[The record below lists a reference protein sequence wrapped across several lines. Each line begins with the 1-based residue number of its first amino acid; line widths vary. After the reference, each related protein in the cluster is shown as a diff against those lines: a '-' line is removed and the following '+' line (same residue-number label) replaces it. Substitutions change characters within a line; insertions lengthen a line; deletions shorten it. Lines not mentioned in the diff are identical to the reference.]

1 MKAEHSFLQAHKR
14 NEWWL
19 ALVIIAISLSFG
31 PANRFSSLAKPS
43 QQNGIFTEAQARRG
57 AALYDG
63 KCASCHGARLEGGS
77 AAALAGAKF
86 MARWG
91 DGKHDADDL
100 YYITRTTMPFGAGG
114 TLSNQQYIDV
124 VAFMLQANGYRAGAA
139 ELKPDSAALK
149 KLRIA
154 PQGSMKDRMAEAP
167 VAPVLVDTTTAKT
180 GQPFSKSPTQ
190 EELNAAGSNS
200 TDWLMSNHDYS
211 GQRFTELKQITPQ
224 NVGSLRAA
232 CIYQAGDTKAFHN
245 NPVVYRGVM
254 YITTSLSTIALDA
267 ANCRVRWRHNWKP
280 KSIEIHPPNRGV
292 AIKDGRVVRATT
304 DGYLFAL
311 DIETGK
317 LLWEQRVVRSEKNE
331 GSFNMAPVIFEDLIL
346 LGLGISEQGVKGW
359 IGAFK
364 LETGE
369 PVWRFNTV
377 PDAGEPGAETWGT
390 GDARLKGGGAVWAPL
405 SLDPAAGLVYVPVGN
420 PAPDFH
426 KDLRPGANLYTNTML
441 VLDARTGKLKWF
453 HQSVPQDTHDWD
465 LTQASPLFTATINGK
480 QRKLVALAGK
490 DGLLHVLDR
499 ETKEHLYETPVTTRL
514 NTDIHTTEE
523 GIRACPGVLG
533 GVLWNGPAYN
543 PRANLLYVPAVDW
556 CGTFKKAKE
565 LRFVEGQ
572 LYMGGFYIED
582 PIEKSRGWLTAI
594 EAATGKVA
602 WKYESSKPM
611 LAAVATTSADL
622 IFTGELTGDFL
633 ALHARTGKILYR
645 FNTGG
650 PMNGGVV
657 SYAVNGKQYVA
668 AASGSASGF
677 WRAAPGSS
685 TIIVFALPERAEV
698 TELRRK

>member
-1 MKAEHSFLQAHKR
+1 MKAHNPFT
-14 NEWWL
+14 WL
-19 ALVIIAISLSFG
+19 CNRCNSMMLSVAALGLIFS
-31 PANRFSSLAKPS
+31 PASSAFTTLTQPTP
-43 QQNGIFTEAQARRG
+43 QRGIFTEAQARRG
-57 AALYDG
+57 QALYDG
-63 KCASCHGARLEGGS
+63 KCASCHGAQLEGGS
-77 AAALAGAKF
+77 ADALAGGKF
-86 MARWG
+86 MAKWG
-91 DGKHDADDL
+91 RGNHDADEL

-114 TLSNQQYIDV
+114 TLKDQQYVDI
-124 VAFMLQANGYRAGAA
+124 VAFMLKANGYRAGSA

-149 KLRIA
+149 KIKIT
-154 PQGSMKDRMAEAP
+154 PQGGMKDRMVEAP
-167 VAPVLVDTTTAKT
+167 VAAETKTAQP
-180 GQPFSKSPTQ
+180 GQPLSKSPTQ

-200 TDWLMSNHDYS
+200 SDWLMSNHDYS
-211 GQRFTELKQITPQ
+211 GQRFTDLKQITPQ
-224 NVGSLRAA
+224 NAGNLRPA

-280 KSIEIHPPNRGV
+280 KSIEVHPPNRGV

-317 LLWEQRVVRSEKNE
+317 PLWERRVVRSEKNE
-331 GSFNMAPVIFEDLIL
+331 GSFNMAPVIFEDLVL

-426 KDLRPGANLYTNTML
+426 KDFRPGTNLYTNSMV
-441 VLDARTGKLKWF
+441 VLDVRTDKLKWF
-453 HQSVPQDTHDWD
+453 HQTVPQDTHDWD
-465 LTQASPLFTATINGK
+465 LTQASPLFTATIGGK
-480 QRKLVALAGK
+480 QRKLVAIAGK

-499 ETKEHLYETPVTTRL
+499 ETKEKLYETPVTTRL

-543 PRANLLYVPAVDW
+543 PRANMLYVPAVDW

-572 LYMGGFYIED
+572 LYMGGFYRED

-594 EAATGKVA
+594 DAATGKVA

-622 IFTGELTGDFL
+622 VFTGELTGDFL
-633 ALHARTGKILYR
+633 ALHARTGKVLYR

-685 TIIVFALPERAEV
+685 TIIVFTLPERTEV
-698 TELRRK
+698 SELKGN